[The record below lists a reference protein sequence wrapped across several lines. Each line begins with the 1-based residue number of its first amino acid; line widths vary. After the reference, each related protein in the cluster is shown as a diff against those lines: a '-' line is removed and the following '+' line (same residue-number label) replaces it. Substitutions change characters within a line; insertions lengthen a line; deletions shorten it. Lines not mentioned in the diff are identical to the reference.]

1 MNVQAH
7 TALVTGGAVRLGKA
21 IALELVR
28 AGVQR
33 VVVHYASSAGPAR
46 ETAAELRALGAEA
59 YTVQADLTDL
69 EATRSLLPRAVQA
82 AGPITLLV
90 NSAALFLSG
99 GLEATDEEMW
109 ERQVALNLRAPFF
122 LCQAFARQLPPDREG
137 CIVNLLDTR
146 VYRPGEDHLAYRLTK
161 AALADL
167 TRNLAV
173 GLAPRIR
180 VNAVAPGAVLPPPG
194 EGIEHL
200 MGVVRERVPL
210 QRPGSAEAVA
220 ASVRHLVE
228 SEFLTGVT
236 IPVDG
241 GEALV

>member
-1 MNVQAH
+1 MKLQDH
-7 TALVTGGAVRLGKA
+7 TLMVTGGAVRLGKA
-21 IALELVR
+21 IVLELVR
-28 AGVQR
+28 AGVRR
-33 VVVHYASSAGPAR
+33 VVIHYASSAGPAH
-46 ETAAELRALGAEA
+46 ETAEEVRALGADA
-59 YTVQADLTDL
+59 YSVQADLTDR
-69 EATRSLLPRAVQA
+69 EATRSLLPRAAEA

-99 GLEATDEEMW
+99 GLEATDEAMW
-109 ERQVALNLRAPFF
+109 EQQMALNLRAPFF
-122 LCQAFARQLPPDREG
+122 LCQAFARQLPADREG

-146 VYRPGEDHLAYRLTK
+146 VFRPGEDHLAYRLTK
-161 AALADL
+161 SALADL

-194 EGIEHL
+194 EGVEHL
-200 MGVVRERVPL
+200 MGVVRARVPL

-228 SEFLTGVT
+228 GEFLTGVT

-241 GEALV
+241 GEALG